1 MSMRLNDDEDFETA
15 ARELRIKLSIDD
27 QLRPDMHTVI
37 FKLKDHGMIKN
48 YVRVPDAEMPDDE
61 AYFDSEQKLL
71 YLRES
76 TFCAAN
82 AMYTYSEGE
91 RRRARYT
98 IAHEVAHVAL
108 GHDGVRFRGQS
119 NALAEKVVHKIRR
132 QEREAQRFAAA
143 FLAPAHL
150 A

>member
-1 MSMRLNDDEDFETA
+1 MTGDAEIELA
-15 ARELRIKLSIDD
+15 ARKLRIRLGIDG
-27 QLRPDMHTVI
+27 QTRPDMPTVV
-37 FKLKDHGMIKN
+37 FKLKDHGMIRD
-48 YVRVPDAEMPDDE
+48 YVRVPDHEMPDDE
-61 AYFDSEQKLL
+61 ARYDSFTKLL

-82 AMYTYSEGE
+82 SMFTHSTTD

-98 IAHEVAHVAL
+98 IAHEVGHIVL
-108 GHDGVRFRGQS
+108 GHDGVRFRG
-119 NALAEKVVHKIRR
+119 NTATIAEQIVQKIRR
-132 QEREAQRFAAA
+132 QEAEANRFAAA